1 MHIIHVNKISDPFP
15 ITHATNQKAGK
26 YLRIYVYHEQQ
37 NANPKH
43 SVQHHKPAV
52 IKCIGRQIFYVE
64 HKKCQA
70 FRSNNCEHLFFK
82 SKESKQQFT
91 FKL

>member
-1 MHIIHVNKISDPFP
+1 MHIIRVNKISDPFP

-43 SVQHHKPAV
+43 SVHP
-52 IKCIGRQIFYVE
+52 
-64 HKKCQA
+64 
-70 FRSNNCEHLFFK
+70 S
-82 SKESKQQFT
+82 
-91 FKL
+91 